1 MHLPLFLWVCF
12 RFTFWGKAAIMEPKK
27 RKRKREN
34 EMADVGIVFQK
45 MLVLLLMMSV
55 GFLAGKT
62 GVMTQQG
69 NHCLSVLI
77 NKVTMPCMLLHAS
90 VCGER
95 VLGSGDV
102 LLLTGLYFAGFALL
116 IALARLY

>member
-1 MHLPLFLWVCF
+1 
-12 RFTFWGKAAIMEPKK
+12 MEAKK

-34 EMADVGIVFQK
+34 EMADVGILFQK
-45 MLVLLLMMSV
+45 MLVLLLLMMSV

-90 VCGER
+90 VSGER
-95 VLGSGDV
+95 VREMV
-102 LLLTGLYFAGFALL
+102 TCCF
-116 IALARLY
+116 

>member
-1 MHLPLFLWVCF
+1 
-12 RFTFWGKAAIMEPKK
+12 
-27 RKRKREN
+27 
-34 EMADVGIVFQK
+34 MADVGIVFQK

-55 GFLAGKT
+55 GFAAGKL

-77 NKVTMPCMLLHAS
+77 NKVTMPCLLLHAS
-90 VCGER
+90 VSGER
-95 VLGSGDV
+95 VLGNGDV
-102 LLLTGLYFAGFALL
+102 LLLTGLYFAGFELL

>member
-1 MHLPLFLWVCF
+1 
-12 RFTFWGKAAIMEPKK
+12 MEPKK

-55 GFLAGKT
+55 GFAAGKL

-77 NKVTMPCMLLHAS
+77 NKVTMPCLLLHAS
-90 VCGER
+90 VSGER
-95 VLGSGDV
+95 VLGNGDV
-102 LLLTGLYFAGFALL
+102 LLLTGLYFAASRFSLRWQGSTGWRCIRRGRTA
-116 IALARLY
+116 ACMSC